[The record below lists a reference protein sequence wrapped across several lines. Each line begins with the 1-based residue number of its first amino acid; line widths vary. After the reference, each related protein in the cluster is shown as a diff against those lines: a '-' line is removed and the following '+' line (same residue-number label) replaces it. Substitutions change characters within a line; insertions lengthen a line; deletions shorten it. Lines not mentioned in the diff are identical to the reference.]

1 MGIEIERK
9 FLINLDK
16 WFPPEN
22 GLLYRQGYI
31 NTINGNTVRVR
42 VVAHQGYLTLKSKTK
57 GAKRAEFEYLIPL
70 EEAEEM
76 LKTLCDRPL
85 IEKIRYKIVREDLI
99 WEIDEFLGDNQGLIL
114 AEVELKAETQQ
125 ISLPEWIGEEVTHD
139 LRYYNSN
146 LAKNPFS
153 QWQSK

>member
-16 WFPPEN
+16 WFPPDN
-22 GLLYRQGYI
+22 GLIYCQGYL

-42 VVAHQGYLTLKSKTK
+42 IVGNQGYLTLKGKTK
-57 GAKRAEFEYLIPL
+57 GAKRTEFEYLIPL
-70 EEAEEM
+70 EDAEEM
-76 LKTLCDRPL
+76 LNTLCDRPL
-85 IEKIRYKIVREDLI
+85 IEKIRYKIVIGKLT

-114 AEVELKAETQQ
+114 AEVELQTETQE
-125 ISLPEWIGEEVTHD
+125 ISFPEWIGEEVTHD

-146 LAKNPFS
+146 LAKYPFS
-153 QWQSK
+153 QWGE

>member
-22 GLLYRQGYI
+22 GLLYRQGYL

-42 VVAHQGYLTLKSKTK
+42 VVGTQGYLTLKGKTK
-57 GAKRAEFEYLIPL
+57 GKMRSEFEYLIPL
-70 EEAEEM
+70 EDAEEM
-76 LKTLCDRPL
+76 LNTLCDRPL
-85 IEKIRYKIVREDLI
+85 IEKIRYKIPIGELI

-114 AEVELKAETQQ
+114 AEVELQEENQE
-125 ISLPEWIGEEVTHD
+125 ISLPDWIAEEVTHD

-146 LAKNPFS
+146 LGKNPFS
-153 QWQSK
+153 RWNAN